1 MNEAEEMQAEEI
13 EKPVAEEE
21 EKVYLPE
28 EKSVEQELQEFRDKY
43 LRLYAEFENYKKR
56 TAKDKE
62 WLVRYANESLI
73 YELLPSID
81 HLEIALLHSTAD
93 VSQGLREGVE
103 ITLRELMRTL
113 EKFGLIPIES
123 TGKPFNPEFHH
134 AMSQIEREDIEEGM
148 VVEEL
153 RKGYMYRDKVLRASL
168 VCVSKKP
175 RKEEESEDSNKI
187 NIEEME
193 E

>member
-1 MNEAEEMQAEEI
+1 
-13 EKPVAEEE
+13 
-21 EKVYLPE
+21 L
-28 EKSVEQELQEFRDKY
+28 
-43 LRLYAEFENYKKR
+43 
-56 TAKDKE
+56 
-62 WLVRYANESLI
+62 
-73 YELLPSID
+73 
-81 HLEIALLHSTAD
+81 
-93 VSQGLREGVE
+93 
-103 ITLRELMRTL
+103 
-113 EKFGLIPIES
+113 
-123 TGKPFNPEFHH
+123 EFHH